1 MIRLKWE
8 GSETSKIMF
17 SIEAIMSTDLIT
29 IGPRGTL
36 ADARSLMQTNRIHH
50 LPVVAE
56 DGELVGL
63 VTLTNVL
70 AATDSFLRED
80 DSRIR
85 ATDVRI
91 ENVMVKDIATVD
103 ERASLRQAALFIEKH
118 KIGCLPVLADGKL
131 KGIITDSDFVA
142 VAINLLEQLEESEPF
157 DQDLEEELEEEY

>member
-1 MIRLKWE
+1 MTRLNSDGNQK
-8 GSETSKIMF
+8 GKTMF

-29 IGPRGTL
+29 ISPHATL
-36 ADARSLMQTNRIHH
+36 ADARSIMQTNRIHH
-50 LPVVAE
+50 LPVVAD

-80 DSRIR
+80 DSRIH
-85 ATDVRI
+85 ATEIRI
-91 ENVMVKDIATVD
+91 EDVMVKDIATVD

-118 KIGCLPVLADGKL
+118 KIGCLPVLANGKL

-157 DQDLEEELEEEY
+157 EEEVEEEY